1 MTRRFELE
9 PNGLSAECRLIQ
21 KHEGS
26 LERKGR
32 GPRGG
37 PQLRTRGRGREL
49 SRVEASPVRNE
60 THNRAAS
67 LAVERGRRQLEAGRR
82 LRVRQ
87 DFLETSLRPGGPQE
101 RRDALDVVRPHPE
114 DDTPELRADTA
125 G

>member
-1 MTRRFELE
+1 M
-9 PNGLSAECRLIQ
+9 
-21 KHEGS
+21 
-26 LERKGR
+26 
-32 GPRGG
+32 
-37 PQLRTRGRGREL
+37 
-49 SRVEASPVRNE
+49 RNE